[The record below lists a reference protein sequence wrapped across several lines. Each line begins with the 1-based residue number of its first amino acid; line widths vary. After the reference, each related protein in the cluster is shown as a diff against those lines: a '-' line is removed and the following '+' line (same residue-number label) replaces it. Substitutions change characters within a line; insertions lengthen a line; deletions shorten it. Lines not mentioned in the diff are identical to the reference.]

1 MSLRPPMRALPSAKP
16 SAELNA
22 ALSALA
28 PLLGPVLLLSILSSV
43 LSLAPTFYM
52 LEVYDRVVNSR
63 SMTTLTMLTIAVAA
77 ALMMMAAIE
86 WVRAALLR
94 QAGQRFDDRLAERVF
109 RAVFSLTLI
118 RGPGL
123 NLQQAFADLRTLR
136 EALTSPA
143 VLAILEIPG
152 VLLLLLILFLI
163 HAAFGWAA
171 LIGALLQTA
180 LALLTER
187 RTQPPLTR
195 ANLAAHSA
203 NNYAANA
210 FANAQVI
217 EAMGMLAGIEERW
230 LEKQRQFLLEQARAS
245 DRAGALSA
253 SAKSVQLIQGSLLLG
268 LGAWLMLAGEF
279 HASDGL
285 LIVGS
290 ILGGRALQPLVMFV
304 SNWKTV
310 VAARNAY
317 ARLRDLLTE
326 VPAPTEKMSLP
337 PPSGRLSVEA
347 VTVAPP
353 EGGPVIL
360 HNVSFALEA
369 GQCLAIVG
377 PSASGKSTLARL
389 LVGVWPAMAG
399 KVRLDGADVFAW
411 DKAELGPYIGY
422 LPQDVELFDG
432 TLAENITRFAEPD
445 QRKLEAAA
453 RLAGLDDVLA
463 SLPNGFASRIGEDGA
478 ILSGGQR
485 QRVGLAR
492 AIYGEPKLVVLD
504 EPNSSLD
511 EAGEKTLFALIQT
524 LKSQGTTVVLIT
536 HRPNILAVA
545 DWMLVLVAGT
555 NQAFGRRDE
564 VLAALAKA
572 NEAQRARLAASK
584 QG

>member
-1 MSLRPPMRALPSAKP
+1 MSLRPPMRALP

-28 PLLGPVLLLSILSSV
+28 PLFGPVLLLSILSSV
-43 LSLAPTFYM
+43 LALAPIFYM

-63 SMTTLTMLTIAVAA
+63 SITTLTMLTIAVAA
-77 ALMMMAAIE
+77 ALMMMVAIE

-109 RAVFSLTLI
+109 GAVFSLTLI

-123 NLQQAFADLRTLR
+123 NLQQAFADLRALR

-143 VLAILEIPG
+143 VLAILEIP
-152 VLLLLLILFLI
+152 VMLLLLLILFLI
-163 HAAFGWAA
+163 HAALGWAA
-171 LIGALLQTA
+171 LIGALLQTGI
-180 LALLTER
+180 ALLTER
-187 RTQPPLTR
+187 RTYPPLTR
-195 ANLAAHSA
+195 ANLAAQSA

-210 FANAQVI
+210 LANAQAI

-253 SAKSVQLIQGSLLLG
+253 FAKLVQLIQGSLLLG

-279 HASDGL
+279 PGSGGL

-290 ILGGRALQPLVMFV
+290 ILGGRALQPLVMLV

-310 VAARNAY
+310 VGARNAY

-353 EGGPVIL
+353 GGGSAIL
-360 HNVSFALEA
+360 HNVSFALAA
-369 GQCLAIVG
+369 GECLAIVG

-432 TLAENITRFAEPD
+432 ALAENITRFAEPD
-445 QRKLEAAA
+445 QRRLEAAA

-463 SLPNGFASRIGEDGA
+463 SLPNGFDSRIGEDGA

-511 EAGEKTLFALIQT
+511 EAGEKTLFALMQT
-524 LKSQGTTVVLIT
+524 LKSQGATVVLIT

-545 DWMLVLVAGT
+545 DWMLVLVAGAV
-555 NQAFGRRDE
+555 QAFGRRDE

-572 NEAQRARLAASK
+572 NEAQRARLAAGK